1 MKILSRL
8 IWWVKPEHRESKL
21 AYILGARSLTAF
33 IRAVGPSKTYI
44 EDLIN
49 TIMDEMGMDREAVIK
64 AIAKMWGVK
73 VTIESKRIR
82 A

>member
-1 MKILSRL
+1 MKLLSRL
-8 IWWVKPEHRESKL
+8 IWWVKAEDRESKL

-33 IRAVGPSKTYI
+33 IRAVGPSKTFI

-73 VTIESKRIR
+73 VTIKSERIR
-82 A
+82 G